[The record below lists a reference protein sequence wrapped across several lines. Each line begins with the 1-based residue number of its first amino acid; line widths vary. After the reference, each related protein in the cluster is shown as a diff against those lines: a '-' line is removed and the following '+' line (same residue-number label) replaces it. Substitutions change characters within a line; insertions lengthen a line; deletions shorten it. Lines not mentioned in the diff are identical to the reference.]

1 MKGYTTIQQI
11 QNYLLLDIALLFQSQ
26 VEEWISQVEDYID
39 QKTGR
44 NFVADTVASIKSYNG
59 NGSNE
64 LIIDD
69 CVDVTKIEIYD
80 TDGNLLEGS
89 LVAGTDYFLEPA
101 NDTPKQSIR
110 LYGHIFSRGIQ
121 NIKVTAKWGYS
132 VEAPKSIVNAA
143 TILVSNIINFS
154 NQSDGEIQSLSVGSY
169 NVSFKD
175 QSKRD
180 DFERVPEILD
190 SFIKYDY

>member
-1 MKGYTTIQQI
+1 MKGYTTIEQI
-11 QNYLLLDIALLFQSQ
+11 ENYLLTEINIGFETQ
-26 VEEWISQVEDYID
+26 VESWIEEVEDYID
-39 QKTGR
+39 QMTGR

-59 NGSNE
+59 NGRNE

-69 CVDVTKIEIYD
+69 CVDITKLEIYD
-80 TDGNLLEGS
+80 TDGNLLEGN
-89 LVAGTDYFLEPA
+89 LVKGTDYFLEPA

-132 VEAPKSIVNAA
+132 VSAPKSIVNVA
-143 TILVSNIINFS
+143 TILVSNIISFS
-154 NQSDGEIQSLSVGSY
+154 NQSSGEIQTLSVGSY

-175 QSKRD
+175 QPKRD
-180 DFERVPEILD
+180 DFERVPEILN